1 MKSNYG
7 MVSAAALVIGL
18 SGCSANKVA
27 ENMITEEVINKVVV
41 AEPEP
46 IINTKSVLYKTA
58 KVKSATSQ
66 IPEWFKVLPKEDN
79 IIYTVGSASSPDLQ
93 LAVDM
98 ATLNAKYTLAARI
111 NGKLDAM
118 MKTFTSKIGSDDIDS
133 SVLSEVEKVSKNVI
147 ASVDVAGYNPKEV
160 EVQASGTQY
169 RAFVLLEYSDE
180 EARKI
185 IINRL
190 RKDRMVYSKI
200 KSTNA
205 WKELEKSV
213 NESKFEDQSQSL
225 SNIENELNNIIEKQ
239 NS

>member
-27 ENMITEEVINKVVV
+27 ENVITEEVINKVVV

-66 IPEWFKVLPKEDN
+66 VPEWFKKLPTEDN
-79 IIYTVGSASSPDLQ
+79 IINTVGVATSPDLQ

-98 ATLNAKYTLAARI
+98 ATLNAKYTLADRI

-190 RKDRMVYSKI
+190 RKDQMVYSKL

-205 WKELEKSV
+205 WKELENSV
-213 NESKFEDQSQSL
+213 NKSKSEDETQSL
-225 SNIENELNNIIEKQ
+225 SNIENELNSIIEKQ

>member
-7 MVSAAALVIGL
+7 MVSAAALIIGL
-18 SGCSANKVA
+18 SGCSAKNKVA
-27 ENMITEEVINKVVV
+27 ETIVTETPIEKIVV

-46 IINTKSVLYKTA
+46 IIKTKDVLYKSA
-58 KVKSATSQ
+58 KVKSATST
-66 IPEWFKVLPKEDN
+66 IPEWYKKLPKEDN
-79 IIYTVGSASSPDLQ
+79 IIYTVGSATSPNLQ

-98 ATLNAKYTLAARI
+98 ATLNAKYTLADRI

-160 EVQASGTQY
+160 EVYPSGTQY

-185 IINRL
+185 IVNRL
-190 RKDRMVYSKI
+190 RKDQMVYSKL
-200 KSTNA
+200 KSTSA
-205 WKELEKSV
+205 WKELESEVDKSK
-213 NESKFEDQSQSL
+213 SEDQAQSL
-225 SNIENELNNIIEKQ
+225 ANIEKELNNIITKEE
-239 NS
+239 

>member
-27 ENMITEEVINKVVV
+27 ENVITEEVINKVVV

-46 IINTKSVLYKTA
+46 IINTKSVLYKTE

-66 IPEWFKVLPKEDN
+66 VPEWFKKLPTEDN
-79 IIYTVGSASSPDLQ
+79 IIYTVGVATSPDLQ

-98 ATLNAKYTLAARI
+98 ATLNAKYTLADRI

-190 RKDRMVYSKI
+190 RKDQMVYSKL

-205 WKELEKSV
+205 WKELENSV
-213 NESKFEDQSQSL
+213 NKSKSEDETQSL
-225 SNIENELNNIIEKQ
+225 SNIENELNSIIEKQ

>member
-27 ENMITEEVINKVVV
+27 ENVITEEVINKVVV

-98 ATLNAKYTLAARI
+98 ATLNAKYTLADRI

-225 SNIENELNNIIEKQ
+225 SNIENELNNIITKEE
-239 NS
+239 

>member
-7 MVSAAALVIGL
+7 MVSAAALIIGL

-27 ENMITEEVINKVVV
+27 ENVITEEVINKVVV

-98 ATLNAKYTLAARI
+98 ATLNAKYTLADRI

-133 SVLSEVEKVSKNVI
+133 SVLQEIEKVSKNVI
-147 ASVDVAGYNPKEV
+147 ASVDVAGYNPKEI
-160 EVQASGTQY
+160 EVYPSGTQY

-190 RKDRMVYSKI
+190 RKDQMVYSKL

-205 WKELEKSV
+205 WKELEGEVESSKS
-213 NESKFEDQSQSL
+213 EDQAQSL
-225 SNIENELNNIIEKQ
+225 ANIEKELNNIITKEE
-239 NS
+239 

>member
-1 MKSNYG
+1 MKLNYG
-7 MVSAAALVIGL
+7 MVSVAALALGL
-18 SGCSANKVA
+18 GACSKTVPI
-27 ENMITEEVINKVVV
+27 ETTIQKIEEP
-41 AEPEP
+41 AP
-46 IINTKSVLYKTA
+46 IINTKDVLYKTA
-58 KVKSATSQ
+58 KVKSATSI
-66 IPEWFKVLPKEDN
+66 IPTWYKTLPKEDN

-98 ATLNAKYTLAARI
+98 ATLNAKYTLADRI

-133 SVLSEVEKVSKNVI
+133 SVLQEIEKVSKNVI
-147 ASVDVAGYNPKEV
+147 ASVDVAGYNPKEI
-160 EVQASGTQY
+160 EVYPSGTQY

-190 RKDRMVYSKI
+190 RKDQMVYSKI

-205 WKELEKSV
+205 WKELENEVESSKS
-213 NESKFEDQSQSL
+213 EDQAQSL
-225 SNIENELNNIIEKQ
+225 ANIEKELNSIITKEE
-239 NS
+239 